1 MKSPV
6 AACFYPAE
14 DASHTEEFTLSKALC
29 KHGFLPQPLGETRA
43 ARRRGAPARLAAAW
57 WADGCGP
64 RSSAGSG
71 SARRTTSDAVKPAA
85 RALGKRA
92 RQSAPLS

>member
-1 MKSPV
+1 MKSPA

-14 DASHTEEFTLSKALC
+14 DASHTEEFTVSKALC
-29 KHGFLPQPLGETRA
+29 KHGFLLQPLGDPRA

-64 RSSAGSG
+64 RSSAGSRPCHERCRNAG
-71 SARRTTSDAVKPAA
+71 RTRSGEVRTA
-85 RALGKRA
+85 KR
-92 RQSAPLS
+92 SP